1 MLEESALRTVLKP
14 PGANSFN
21 KRKQPCHPCVS
32 PCGTR
37 VKYQPTLSA
46 SSLSS
51 VLRHLSSELCLQP
64 QTQWSSALTRHPW
77 CLMPYAHRLFNQNR
91 PERMKVNKLRTSL
104 TYNNFSNKR
113 VKRRLDPLFISIRS
127 ALCAMLFASIG
138 SQLSQQRPGSVLHII
153 LPAPLNE
160 PLYLTGVNPV
170 KKIVE

>member
-104 TYNNFSNKR
+104 TYNNFPTKESSGD
-113 VKRRLDPLFISIRS
+113 LT
-127 ALCAMLFASIG
+127 
-138 SQLSQQRPGSVLHII
+138 
-153 LPAPLNE
+153 
-160 PLYLTGVNPV
+160 LYLFLYALRFAPCFLRVSEVNLVNNVPEV
-170 KKIVE
+170 SFI